1 LKTCEEV
8 FNEWREKMESQ
19 LKNFVEEGEVLRKQD
34 REKEKDIIR
43 VSHLI
48 SLIKINLKRN
58 TLAKIW

>member
-1 LKTCEEV
+1 
-8 FNEWREKMESQ
+8 MESQ